1 MHQSLFYGSE
11 ITISQDF
18 APEVRQARK
27 FLLPYMKK
35 ARECGNFATI
45 KGMKLIVDNKVYTVD
60 ELNSLGERAYVQ
72 QISENDESEKG
83 SVKSE
88 KSESRSTRT
97 VRSVTRSVAKK
108 EGALAKWMQLDKKK
122 KAEKA
127 TTAK

>member
-1 MHQSLFYGSE
+1 MAADPS
-11 ITISQDF
+11 
-18 APEVRQARK
+18 V
-27 FLLPYMKK
+27 
-35 ARECGNFATI
+35 
-45 KGMKLIVDNKVYTVD
+45 VD

-127 TTAK
+127 TVAQ